1 MTSKSNYITVTKCIN
16 GIEENRSFSNL
27 QVFPNPAS
35 DELNVKL
42 YSYEKAEFVLSIS
55 NTLSQEIVRI
65 KKDMEIGETTLP
77 IALHDLENGMYF
89 LTVRKGNESV
99 VTQIVLLK

>member
-1 MTSKSNYITVTKCIN
+1 
-16 GIEENRSFSNL
+16 
-27 QVFPNPAS
+27 
-35 DELNVKL
+35 
-42 YSYEKAEFVLSIS
+42 
-55 NTLSQEIVRI
+55 
-65 KKDMEIGETTLP
+65 MEIGETTFP